1 MSLKGKNKIFY
12 RTPDVG
18 SQYKWSPD
26 NFNKKINP
34 KKIRIKKRKDC
45 TALPNTQ
52 GEDFNTGYVY
62 KLVVSGEEHRY
73 AYVACD
79 YVE

>member
-1 MSLKGKNKIFY
+1 MSLKGKSKIFY

-18 SQYKWSPD
+18 FQYKWSPD
-26 NFNKKINP
+26 NFRKKVNP
-34 KKIRIKKRKDC
+34 KKIRIKRRSGCDAK
-45 TALPNTQ
+45 PNTQ

-62 KLVVSGEEHRY
+62 KLVFNGEEHRY